1 MGSVAA
7 AAARLPGRILY
18 QVHRDRAACRQ
29 QGGQP
34 RNVRSEADREPLVLA
49 ANVIELRLRQATVSP
64 FRSIAGLFG
73 EPGCGMSGF
82 ERPGCR
88 RSDYRRLPAGAA
100 SAPGAAR

>member
-1 MGSVAA
+1 MGCGAA

-18 QVHRDRAACRQ
+18 QVHRDRGLPAS
-29 QGGQP
+29 GGQP

-88 RSDYRRLPAGAA
+88 RTDYRRLPAGAA